1 MKSKKRFSEISE
13 SRIQMFGKIS
23 NSEEDLSNL
32 DCFTKENVD
41 YIVHDV
47 LKDFTKD
54 VMRKYELTK

>member
-1 MKSKKRFSEISE
+1 
-13 SRIQMFGKIS
+13 MFGKIS